1 MDKQH
6 DTFIDLHLGT
16 PTWFTL
22 LARLLPVAL
31 FVQFVTAGL
40 GLFFDAQLIGLHMA
54 LGFTL
59 ALPPLGLLAGALL
72 VPRLRGFAWWA
83 SVLFL
88 LYLVQVALAA
98 GGNPLPM
105 SLHPANG
112 ALLLAASL
120 VLLFKVERR
129 RSQLQPASKA

>member
-1 MDKQH
+1 MEKQH

-16 PTWFTL
+16 PVWFTL

-40 GLFFDAQLIGLHMA
+40 GLFLDTQLIGLHMT
-54 LGFTL
+54 LGFIL
-59 ALPPLGLLAGALL
+59 ALPPLGLLTGALM
-72 VPRLRGFAWWA
+72 VRRLRGFGWWA
-83 SVLFL
+83 GVVFL

-129 RSQLQPASKA
+129 RAQLSPAARA

>member
-1 MDKQH
+1 MKKRH
-6 DTFIDLHLGT
+6 DTFNDLHLGT
-16 PTWFTL
+16 PFWFTL

-31 FVQFVTAGL
+31 FAQFVTAGL
-40 GLFFDAQLIGLHMA
+40 GLFLDTQLIGLHMA
-54 LGFTL
+54 LGFIL
-59 ALPPLGLLAGALL
+59 ALPPLGLLAGALM
-72 VPRLRGFAWWA
+72 VSRLRGFGWWA
-83 SVLFL
+83 GTLLL
-88 LYLVQVALAA
+88 LYLVQIALAA

-129 RSQLQPASKA
+129 RAQLDPASAG